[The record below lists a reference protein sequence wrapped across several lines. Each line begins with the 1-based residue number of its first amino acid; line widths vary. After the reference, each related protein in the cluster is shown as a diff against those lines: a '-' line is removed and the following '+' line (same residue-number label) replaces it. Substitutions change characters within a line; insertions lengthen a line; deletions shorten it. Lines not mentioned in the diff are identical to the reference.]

1 MVVTGCV
8 AETEMAS
15 VDDISLLGR
24 ILLVTI
30 SVSKDVPI
38 EDVLV
43 RLPIVELGTSVSL
56 TVPVSA

>member
-30 SVSKDVPI
+30 SVSTDVPL